1 MTSVVLD
8 TSALIGILQNEPE
21 ADALLASIESA
32 DLRYVSAASV
42 VEAGIV
48 LQARFGD
55 HGEREL
61 DLLVQRAEVEIVPLT
76 PDHADL
82 ARRAFRRFGKGR
94 HPAGLNF
101 GDCFSYALAVALDA
115 RLLFT
120 GGDFGRT
127 DVGAGG

>member
-1 MTSVVLD
+1 VTAVVLD
-8 TSALIGILQNEPE
+8 TSALVAILQAEPE
-21 ADALLASIESA
+21 ADALLTSLEEA
-32 DLRYVSAASV
+32 DLRLVSAATV

-61 DLLVQRAEVEIVPLT
+61 DLFLLRAEVEVVPVSS
-76 PDHADL
+76 DHAEL
-82 ARRAFRRFGKGR
+82 ARQAFRRFGKAR

-101 GDCFSYALAVALDA
+101 GDCFSYALAVSLDA

-120 GGDFGRT
+120 GGDFTRT
-127 DVGAGG
+127 DVRVG

>member
-8 TSALIGILQNEPE
+8 TSALVGILQNEPE

-32 DLRYVSAASV
+32 DQRYVSAASV

-61 DLLVQRAEVEIVPLT
+61 DLLLQRAEVEIVPLT
-76 PDHADL
+76 PDHADM
-82 ARRAFRRFGKGR
+82 ARQAFRRFGKGR
-94 HPAGLNF
+94 HPAGLDF
-101 GDCFSYALAVALDA
+101 GDCFAYALAVALDA

-120 GGDFGRT
+120 GGDFART
-127 DVGAGG
+127 DVGADV

>member
-8 TSALIGILQNEPE
+8 TSALVAILQNEPG
-21 ADALLASIESA
+21 ADALVTALDDA
-32 DLRYVSAASV
+32 DLRYVSAATV

-61 DLLVQRAEVEIVPLT
+61 DLLLQRAEVEVLPVT

-82 ARRAFRRFGKGR
+82 ARRAFRRFGNGR

-101 GDCFSYALAVALDA
+101 GDCFAYALAAALDA

-120 GGDFGRT
+120 GGDFAPT
-127 DVGAGG
+127 DVVKD